1 MSVGRGVVAR
11 HEARGGLDLLRSDVR
26 RALYEHLADLPLDPE
41 VVEGTHPQALS
52 AQELADVVG
61 LHLTTVRFHLDQL
74 VAAGLLTSVQAPPA
88 GAGRPRKLY
97 AVPGLRLSAP
107 SDPEALQAYAAL
119 SEIVG
124 RVAPAQPDPDAA
136 EVPDHLMIQSAEGG
150 PLDQTPAVL
159 EQSGR
164 QWARDHVGR
173 LADRVG
179 ETTPATTPGAWLGKV
194 GAVIDLL
201 VGWGH
206 APAVR
211 TAAGT
216 REVDIVMRDCPFLAL
231 AKDSPQMVCGVH
243 RGLLRGALDALG
255 EESVELDLQP
265 LVDHRTCRAHLSVTT
280 PFPDRGEQT

>member
-1 MSVGRGVVAR
+1 MVR
-11 HEARGGLDLLRSDVR
+11 HEVRDGLDLLRSDVR

-41 VVEGTHPQALS
+41 DADGTRPRGLS
-52 AQELADVVG
+52 AQQLADVVG

-74 VAAGLLTSVQAPPA
+74 VSAGLLTTVQAPPA

-107 SDPEALQAYAAL
+107 SDPEALQAYEAL
-119 SEIVG
+119 TEIVG
-124 RVAPAQPDPDAA
+124 SVTPAEVVGDQGG
-136 EVPDHLMIQSAEGG
+136 VPDHLVIQSGEAG

-164 QWARDHVGR
+164 QWARDHVAR
-173 LADRVG
+173 LATRVG
-179 ETTPATTPGAWLGKV
+179 ERTPATTPGAWLGKV

-211 TAAGT
+211 TAAGA
-216 REVDIVMRDCPFLAL
+216 REVDIVLRDCPFLAL
-231 AKDSPQMVCGVH
+231 ARDSPQMVCGVH

-255 EESVELDLQP
+255 EESAELDLQP
-265 LVDHRTCRAHLSVTT
+265 LVDQRTCRAHLTIPT
-280 PFPDRGEQT
+280 PFPDRGEQR

>member
-1 MSVGRGVVAR
+1 MAR
-11 HEARGGLDLLRSDVR
+11 HEVRDGLALLRSDVR
-26 RALYEHLADLPLDPE
+26 RALYEHLADLPEPPE
-41 VVEGTHPQALS
+41 DDHRPHGRS

-97 AVPGLRLSAP
+97 AVPGVRLTAP
-107 SDPEALQAYAAL
+107 SDPEALEAYAAL

-124 RVAPAQPDPDAA
+124 RAVPRGTNADEAGAD
-136 EVPDHLMIQSAEGG
+136 VPDQLTIHPVEAG
-150 PLDQTPAVL
+150 PLDQTPAIL

-164 QWARDHVGR
+164 QWARDHVAR
-173 LADRVG
+173 LAHRV
-179 ETTPATTPGAWLGKV
+179 EDSAPATTPGAWLGKV

-211 TAAGT
+211 TAAGA
-216 REVDIVMRDCPFLAL
+216 REVDIILRDCPFLAL

-255 EESVELDLQP
+255 EESAELDLQP
-265 LVDHRTCRAHLSVTT
+265 LVDHRTCRAHLSITT

>member
-1 MSVGRGVVAR
+1 MAR
-11 HEARGGLDLLRSDVR
+11 HGVRDGLDLLRSDVR
-26 RALYEHLADLPLDPE
+26 RALYEHLADLPVDPE
-41 VVEGTHPQALS
+41 ETSARARGLS
-52 AQELADVVG
+52 AQELADIVG

-74 VAAGLLTSVQAPPA
+74 VAADLLTSVQAAPA

-97 AVPGLRLSAP
+97 AVPGQRLSAP

-124 RVAPAQPDPDAA
+124 RTVAPERVTGQAD
-136 EVPDHLMIQSAEGG
+136 VPDHLVIQSGDSG

-164 QWARDHVGR
+164 QWARDHVSR
-173 LADRVG
+173 LATRVG
-179 ETTPATTPGAWLGKV
+179 ERTPATTPGAWLGKV

-211 TAAGT
+211 TAAGA
-216 REVDIVMRDCPFLAL
+216 REVDIVLRDCPFLAL
-231 AKDSPQMVCGVH
+231 ARDNPQMVCGVH

-255 EESVELDLQP
+255 EESAELDLQP
-265 LVDHRTCRAHLSVTT
+265 LVDQRTCRAHLSITT